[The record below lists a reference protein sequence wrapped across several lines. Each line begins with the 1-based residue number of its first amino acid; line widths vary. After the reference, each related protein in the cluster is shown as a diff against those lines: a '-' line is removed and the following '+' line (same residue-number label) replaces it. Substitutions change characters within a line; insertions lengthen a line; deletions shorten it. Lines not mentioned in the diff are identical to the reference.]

1 MSFVHLHVHTQYSL
15 LDGAN
20 KLVPLLDHAKQ
31 SGMPAMAITD
41 HGNMFGAVEFYKKA
55 VERGIKPII
64 GCEAYLAP
72 GKRTDRGFAVK
83 ADDVEGAGNYHLI
96 LLVQNHVGYR
106 NLCQLLTAAYREG
119 LYYKPRIDKE
129 ILAEHS
135 EGLIVLSGCLSGELA
150 RALRAGR
157 TERARE
163 VAESYARMFPDRF
176 YIELQDN
183 KLHGP
188 YNEALRDLANQ
199 LGLPM
204 VATNDCHYLHRED
217 ARAHEVLLCIQTG
230 KTMADETRWRF
241 DTDELYVKTPAEMEG
256 AFAADTSPVRNTV
269 EIANRVDF
277 QFDFGK
283 FHFPR
288 YQMPPEELT
297 CAPENEITLDATA
310 QEEADL
316 QRLLEQRTRDG
327 LRRRLEEVHARR
339 GDFDEPPYYERLDRE
354 LPVIREMGFSGYL
367 LIVTDFITYAR
378 SLGIPVGPGRGS
390 VVGSLVS
397 YALGITELDPI
408 EHKLLFERWLNPG
421 RKSMPDIDVD
431 FCFERRDEVIE
442 YVRRKYGEERVA
454 QIITFGTIKGKQ
466 AIRDV
471 GRVLGLS
478 FAETDRICKLY
489 PAPKQGRD
497 FPLED
502 ALKME
507 PRLREDRQKY
517 PELFEFA
524 FKLEGLLRHASRHAA
539 GVVIAD
545 RPLDEMVP
553 LYADKERVEG
563 APAITQ
569 YSMKFVEDIGLIKFD
584 FLGLKNL
591 TLIQD
596 TLEVIKAAGKT
607 PPDLNRLPFD
617 DADSYRLLARG
628 DTVGVFQM
636 ESSGMRRFISD
647 LKPTCFDDI
656 IAAGSLFRP
665 GPLDA
670 VQDGKTMVQ
679 HYVDRKHGREPVEY
693 DHPLLEPVLKETYG
707 VIVYQEQVMGAAQAL
722 AGYTLQEADLLR
734 AAMGKKNKVVMEKER
749 ARFTEGAKKNGV
761 DKETAQTIFEQIET
775 FASYG
780 FNRSHAAAYAL
791 TTYTT
796 AWLKAHYPYEFMAAL
811 TSLDMDDVDK
821 TYKNIAAL
829 REMGI
834 KLLPPDVNE
843 SRVEFTVVPDAIRFG
858 MCAIRGVGAKT
869 AEAIIAAREAGGRF
883 TSLTDLCMRA
893 DPQQLN
899 RKVLEALVK
908 CGAFDSTGTS
918 RAEAMAQIE
927 DALKLVARRAD
938 PAGANQMGLFGA
950 MAPALRVAPRGPLV
964 QWDLKELLRSEKEA
978 LGFYVTAH
986 PLDKFTDQISRLT
999 DLTTADLSS
1008 APDGSKV
1015 VVVGVV
1021 QAVKLKN
1028 NKTGKRYA
1036 TFSLED
1042 LQGAVEVIA
1051 WPETYQRVEAAINSD
1066 EPVVARGKL
1075 DIDDERA
1082 QILLDEL
1089 KPLSVV
1095 MVDSVR
1101 EVHIRT
1107 PRTGF
1112 DEGSLANLKALFGRY
1127 GGGCPIYLHL
1137 ELDTAR
1143 EAIFLLGNDFR
1154 VAPTEGFVGEVERM
1168 LAPGAVELRAQQR
1181 AAI

>member
-20 KLVPLLDHAKQ
+20 KLAPLLDHAKE
-31 SGMPAMAITD
+31 SGMPAIAITD

-96 LLVQNHVGYR
+96 LLVQNHLGYR

-135 EGLIVLSGCLSGELA
+135 EGLIALSGCLSGELA

-157 TERARE
+157 KDKARE
-163 VAESYARMFPDRF
+163 VAESYARMFPGRF

-188 YNEALRDLANQ
+188 YNEALRELANQ

-204 VATNDCHYLHRED
+204 VATNDCHYLHRAD

-241 DTDELYVKTPAEMEG
+241 DTDELYVKTPAEMEA
-256 AFAADTSPVRNTV
+256 AFADDLTPVRNTL

-288 YQMPPEELT
+288 YQMSQEELER
-297 CAPENEITLDATA
+297 AGAAGD
-310 QEEADL
+310 EEAAF
-316 QRLLEQRTRDG
+316 QRLLEERTREG
-327 LRRRLEEVHARR
+327 LRQRLEELHARR
-339 GDFDEPPYYERLDRE
+339 GDFDETPYHQRLDRE
-354 LPVIREMGFSGYL
+354 LPVIREMGFSGYM
-367 LIVTDFITYAR
+367 LIVADFINYAR
-378 SLGIPVGPGRGS
+378 GLGIPVGPGRGS

-397 YALGITELDPI
+397 YALRITELDPI

-478 FAETDRICKLY
+478 FADTDRICKLY

-507 PRLREDRQKY
+507 PRLREERQKY

-545 RPLDEMVP
+545 GPLDEMVP
-553 LYADKERVEG
+553 LYADKERAEG

-569 YSMKFVEDIGLIKFD
+569 YSMKFVEDIGLVKFD

-596 TLEVIKAAGKT
+596 TLELIKAGGKT
-607 PPDLNRLPFD
+607 PPDLHRLPLD
-617 DADSYRLLARG
+617 DPDAYRLLARG

-636 ESSGMRRFISD
+636 ESSGMRRFVTD

-670 VQDGKTMVQ
+670 VVDGKTMVQ
-679 HYVDRKHGREPVEY
+679 HYVDRKHGREPVKY
-693 DHPLLEPVLKETYG
+693 QHPLLEPVLRDTYG
-707 VIVYQEQVMGAAQAL
+707 VIIYQEQVMRVAQAL
-722 AGYTLQEADLLR
+722 AGYTLEQADILR
-734 AAMGKKNKVVMEKER
+734 AAMGKKNKAVMERER
-749 ARFTEGAKKNGV
+749 ERFIQGAVDNGV
-761 DKETAQTIFEQIET
+761 DKETAQAIFEQIET

-796 AWLKAHYPYEFMAAL
+796 AYLKAHFPYEFMAAL

-843 SRVEFTVVPDAIRFG
+843 SRVKFTVMPDAIRFG
-858 MCAIRGVGAKT
+858 LGAIRGVGAKT
-869 AEAIIAAREAGGRF
+869 AEAIIAAREQGGRF
-883 TSLTDLCMRA
+883 TSVTDLCMRA
-893 DPQQLN
+893 DPQQIN

-908 CGAFDSTGTS
+908 CGAFDSTGIT

-950 MAPALRVAPRGPLV
+950 MAPALRATPRAAV
-964 QWDLKELLRSEKEA
+964 EQWDLKELLRAEKEA

-986 PLDKFTDQISRLT
+986 PLDKYADRIGRLT
-999 DLTTADLSS
+999 GGVTTADLAS
-1008 APDGSKV
+1008 APDGSSV
-1015 VVVGVV
+1015 VLVGVV

-1028 NKTGKRYA
+1028 NKAGKRYA
-1036 TFSLED
+1036 TFTLED
-1042 LQGAVEVIA
+1042 LNGAVEVIA
-1051 WPETYQRVEAAINSD
+1051 WPETYQRVEAVIASD

-1075 DIDDERA
+1075 DIDEERA
-1082 QILLDEL
+1082 QVLLDEL
-1089 KPLSVV
+1089 KPLAVV
-1095 MVDSVR
+1095 MADSVR
-1101 EVHIRT
+1101 EVHIRA
-1107 PRTGF
+1107 PKERL
-1112 DEGSLANLKALFGRY
+1112 DEASLQDLKALLGRH

-1137 ELDTAR
+1137 ELDPAR

-1154 VAPTEGFVGEVERM
+1154 VAPTESFVGEVERM
-1168 LAPGAVELRAQQR
+1168 LAPGAVELRAQQG

>member
-31 SGMPAMAITD
+31 TGMPAMAITD

-55 VERGIKPII
+55 VDRGIKPII
-64 GCEAYLAP
+64 GCEAYVAP
-72 GKRTDRGFAVK
+72 GKRTDRTFAPK
-83 ADDVEGAGNYHLI
+83 SDDVEGGGNYHLI
-96 LLVQNHVGYR
+96 LLVQNRIGYR
-106 NLCQLLTAAYREG
+106 NLCKLLTAAYREG

-129 ILAEHS
+129 ILEQHS
-135 EGLIVLSGCLSGELA
+135 EGLIALSGCLSGELA
-150 RALRAGR
+150 RAVRAGR
-157 TERARE
+157 ADKARE
-163 VAESYARMFPDRF
+163 VAENYARIFPGRF

-188 YNEALRDLANQ
+188 YNEPLREIANQ
-199 LGLPM
+199 VGLPM

-241 DTDELYVKTPAEMEG
+241 DTDELFVKTPAEMAQ
-256 AFAADTSPVRNTV
+256 AFAADDSPVRNTV
-269 EIANRVDF
+269 EIAKRVDF
-277 QFDFGK
+277 EFEFGK
-283 FHFPR
+283 FHFPL
-288 YQMPPEELT
+288 YQLAQDERIGI
-297 CAPENEITLDATA
+297 AATPDA
-310 QEEADL
+310 QEKEF
-316 QRLLEQRTRDG
+316 QRILEERTREG
-327 LRRRLEEVHARR
+327 LAARLREVHARR
-339 GDFDEPPYYERLDRE
+339 GEVDETPYYERLNRE
-354 LPVIREMGFSGYL
+354 LPVIAEMGFSGYM
-367 LIVTDFITYAR
+367 LIVADFINYAR
-378 SLGIPVGPGRGS
+378 SLQIPVGPGRGS

-397 YALGITELDPI
+397 YALRITELDPI

-431 FCFERRDEVIE
+431 FCFERRDEVID

-478 FAETDRICKLY
+478 FGETDRICKLY

-507 PRLREDRQKY
+507 PRLREERAKN
-517 PELFEFA
+517 PELFEYA

-545 RPLDEMVP
+545 AALDEMVP
-553 LYADKERVEG
+553 LYVDKERTETSLS
-563 APAITQ
+563 ITQ

-591 TLIQD
+591 TLIAD
-596 TLEVIKAAGKT
+596 ALEVIAANGKT
-607 PPDLNRLPFD
+607 PPDLNRLPFE

-636 ESSGMRRFISD
+636 ESSGMRRFLTE
-647 LKPTCFDDI
+647 LKPTNFEDV
-656 IAAGSLFRP
+656 IAAISLFRP
-665 GPLDA
+665 GTLDA
-670 VQDGKTMVQ
+670 GMVEPYI
-679 HYVDRKHGREPVEY
+679 HRKHGKEPVKY
-693 DHPLLEPVLKETYG
+693 PHPLLEPVLRDTYG
-707 VIVYQEQVMGAAQAL
+707 VIIYQEQVMRVAQAL
-722 AGYTLQEADLLR
+722 SGYTLEQADILR
-734 AAMGKKNKVVMEKER
+734 AAMGKKNKAVMEKER
-749 ARFTEGAKKNGV
+749 EHFIQGAIDNGV
-761 DKETAQTIFEQIET
+761 DKDTAQTIFEQIET

-796 AWLKAHYPYEFMAAL
+796 AYLKAHYPHEFMAAL

-829 REMGI
+829 RDMKI
-834 KLLPPDVNE
+834 RLLPPDVNQ
-843 SRVEFTVVPDAIRFG
+843 SRVKFTVVNDAIRFG
-858 MCAIRGVGAKT
+858 LCAIRGVGTKT
-869 AEAIIAAREAGGRF
+869 AEAIIAARQESGPF
-883 TSLTDLCMRA
+883 TGLSDLCMRA
-893 DPQQLN
+893 DPQQIN

-908 CGAFDSTGTS
+908 CGAFDSTGVS
-918 RAEAMAQIE
+918 RAEAMAQVE

-938 PAGANQMGLFGA
+938 PASVNQMGLFGA
-950 MAPALRVAPRGPLV
+950 MAPALRAASRGPIV
-964 QWDLKELLRSEKEA
+964 PWDLKELLRNEKEA

-986 PLDKFTDQISRLT
+986 PLDKYTAEISRLSGVT
-999 DLTTADLSS
+999 TQDLAG
-1008 APDGSKV
+1008 APDGSQV
-1015 VVVGVV
+1015 VLVGVV
-1021 QAVKLKN
+1021 QSVKLKN
-1028 NKTGKRYA
+1028 NKAGKRYA

-1042 LQGAVEVIA
+1042 LNGAVEVIA
-1051 WPETYQRVEAAINSD
+1051 WPETYQKTEAAINSD

-1075 DIDDERA
+1075 DIDEERA
-1082 QILLDEL
+1082 QILLDDL

-1101 EVHIRT
+1101 EVHIRAPKT
-1107 PRTGF
+1107 RF
-1112 DEGSLANLKALFGRY
+1112 DEGSLANLKALFGRHS
-1127 GGGCPIYLHL
+1127 GGCPIYLHL
-1137 ELDTAR
+1137 ELDQAR

-1154 VAPTEGFVGEVERM
+1154 VAPTEVFVGELEQM
-1168 LAPGAVELRAQQR
+1168 FAPGAVELRAQQG